1 MCAFAQHASRCPSCA
16 SNLRVC
22 AGAYKWRS
30 LNHGSCYFHVCL
42 HSSKHAPFFQYGCQ
56 RTPSIIR
63 QRACAFVSVDGQY
76 QTRSSI
82 RVGPLEAH
90 RSLLLQAEH
99 KLLPL
104 LQQHK
109 LMYGPLPHPRP
120 AWLRAFFSP
129 PFQNTLLVLTAP
141 FSLDVNIMPFC
152 QDLHPHEM
160 TAWCSKLLKT
170 TKKINNNW
178 IYTQN

>member
-109 LMYGPLPHPRP
+109 LMYGPLPHPR
-120 AWLRAFFSP
+120 LIEGLFFSSISKY
-129 PFQNTLLVLTAP
+129 LTSFYSTVFTGCKYKAILP
-141 FSLDVNIMPFC
+141 RPTSTWNDCVM
-152 QDLHPHEM
+152 
-160 TAWCSKLLKT
+160 LKIT
-170 TKKINNNW
+170 KNNNKKINNNW